1 MRLLWSLLVN
11 CWLILWS
18 PLRALRYRAAA
29 PRGAF
34 LSLRLDGPVVELAQR
49 RRFWA
54 RGPGPTS
61 LMAVGRAL
69 ELAARDPRVVG
80 LVVSLHDFG
89 AGAAATMSLRG
100 LLEGWRKSGKLL
112 VVHLPM
118 GASGRELYLASVAN
132 QVYLAP
138 ETWVLP
144 LGYSVESPYL
154 RRVLDRF
161 GVEPRVFARGEYK
174 TAAESISRAQ
184 MSEAQTEQLSAL
196 LDDSWERLV
205 TSLTEGRGVSR
216 EQAEAWIHRSP
227 YDAEEAAAL
236 KLVDGVLDDDELELR
251 LGELSGR
258 TAGERAPVLALGR
271 YAARRSFALRPM
283 LRRRHIKVVQLSGAI
298 VSKAQGGA
306 QLGVLAVDDDVC
318 EALAEVQHDPKVMGV
333 VLQVNSRGGSALAS
347 DRILRAVK
355 RLAAEK
361 PVVAYLG
368 DVAAS
373 GGYMVALGARAI
385 VAQPAC
391 VTGSIGVVAAS
402 VTVEGLIERVGVQ
415 VERIAR
421 GEHAGMMSPLR
432 RLKESEAERMEALID
447 AGYRRFVQSVAT
459 ARGKAF
465 EELEP
470 LARGR
475 VWSAR
480 AAHERG
486 LIDELGGL
494 EVAVERVRRALG
506 GMRLMPV
513 AVGTSAGGSPLT
525 ALLGRGMALGALGPL
540 LSWLLGALGVKT
552 DALTL
557 TPGALGA
564 LSGGD
569 SYGTLTSALGALSG
583 GDSYG
588 ALTSALGGDSYG
600 ALTLM
605 QGAQSGA
612 SSRLSG
618 AGLWLWCELWPRD
631 LS

>member
-1 MRLLWSLLVN
+1 MRLLWSLFVN
-11 CWLILWS
+11 CWLVLWW

-29 PRGAF
+29 PPGAF
-34 LSLRLDGPVVELAQR
+34 LSLKLDGPVVELARR

-54 RGPGPTS
+54 RGPAPTS
-61 LMAVGRAL
+61 LAAVRRAL
-69 ELAARDPRVVG
+69 ALAARDPRVAG
-80 LVVSLHDFG
+80 LVVSLHDVG
-89 AGAAATMSLRG
+89 AGAAATQSLRG
-100 LLEGWRKSGKLL
+100 LLEDWRKSGKLL
-112 VVHLPM
+112 VAYLPM

-174 TAAESISRAQ
+174 TAAEPISREV
-184 MSEAQTEQLSAL
+184 MSEAQAEQLGAL

-205 TSLTEGRGVSR
+205 TSLMEGRGVSR
-216 EQAEAWIHRSP
+216 EEAEAWIHRSP
-227 YDAEEAAAL
+227 YDAEEAEAL
-236 KLVDGVLDDDELELR
+236 KLVDGVLDDDELERR
-251 LGELSGR
+251 LGELAGR
-258 TAGERAPVLALGR
+258 AAGERAPVLPLGR
-271 YAARRSFALRPM
+271 YAARRSLALRP
-283 LRRRHIKVVQLSGAI
+283 LFRKRHIAVVQLSGAI

-306 QLGVLAVDDDVC
+306 PLGVLAVDDDVR
-318 EALAEVQHDPKVMGV
+318 EVLAEVQHDPKVMGV
-333 VLQVNSRGGSALAS
+333 VLHVSSRGGSALAS

-373 GGYMVALGARAI
+373 GGYMVALGASAI

-402 VTVEGLIERVGVQ
+402 VTVEGLASQLGVR

-494 EVAVERVRRALG
+494 EVAVERVRAALG
-506 GMRLMPV
+506 GARLMPV
-513 AVGTSAGGSPLT
+513 AVSTSAGGSPLT
-525 ALLGRGMALGALGPL
+525 ELLGRGV
-540 LSWLLGALGVKT
+540 ALGVVGQLVSWLWGAWGVK
-552 DALTL
+552 LTQ
-557 TPGALGA
+557 GA
-564 LSGGD
+564 LSGGAL
-569 SYGTLTSALGALSG
+569 SGGALTEWSSAAPVTQGALSG
-583 GDSYG
+583 
-588 ALTSALGGDSYG
+588 ALGG
-600 ALTLM
+600 
-605 QGAQSGA
+605 A
-612 SSRLSG
+612 SPRLSG
-618 AGLWLWCELWPRD
+618 AGLWLWCELDPRD